1 MEQNYVVVIKV
12 HDSNNDSWANQVVA
26 QYDDEWTA
34 KAKYYSELARLI
46 NAQDY
51 DFVLVMLIDT
61 YGNKV
66 SEYRDTR
73 PTPEPEQEG

>member
-12 HDSNNDSWANQVVA
+12 HDSNSDSWANQVVA
-26 QYDDEWTA
+26 QYDNEWTA